1 MADPFDWSAIG
12 TGNVFQSLVSA
23 LILFEEPA
31 ARTFIQL
38 GKDGAQDART
48 ADGKRIWQAKYHYVP
63 TIGKTIRD
71 ALTELAKIAIYRT
84 PTNPRYETWR
94 YAVQW
99 ILVTNTPMNA
109 AAYQRWVEEVVP
121 KFKAI
126 GLDAE
131 LWPKEKL
138 EIRFWQNIPTFSA
151 HILRVKADAFFHYKK
166 PSTRPKATPLARP
179 VYG

>member
-1 MADPFDWSAIG
+1 M
-12 TGNVFQSLVSA
+12 
-23 LILFEEPA
+23 FE
-31 ARTFIQL
+31 
-38 GKDGAQDART
+38 
-48 ADGKRIWQAKYHYVP
+48 
-63 TIGKTIRD
+63 
-71 ALTELAKIAIYRT
+71 
-84 PTNPRYETWR
+84 
-94 YAVQW
+94 
-99 ILVTNTPMNA
+99 
-109 AAYQRWVEEVVP
+109 

-138 EIRFWQNIPTFSA
+138 ELLSVNIPTFSA